1 MLDFWR
7 YKDVWCAIRFLSG
20 DRALYNLRCAE
31 HRRKRRLSSSLRR
44 PTTKR
49 HIDRDDNI
57 RKTKRQ
63 NRMANYL

>member
-1 MLDFWR
+1 MVR
-7 YKDVWCAIRFLSG
+7 AMSG

-31 HRRKRRLSSSLRR
+31 HRRKRRLSSSIRR

-57 RKTKRQ
+57 RKTKQQ
-63 NRMANYL
+63 NRMAKDL